1 MWNLFELFSFFLAAF
16 FIVLN
21 FYTLFYHYFVIFC
34 FHLLPLSFTSHSL
47 HFFLLIFI
55 SLHIYLTISYFYFLL
70 IISNLPIA
78 LFFPPSLSI
87 TIIPFPPF
95 LSLLS
100 WHSPFS
106 ILYYPFPSLCFAS
119 ACPSSPFLSPKYK
132 CSCVLPKS
140 SVVILL
146 LTPEGECCF
155 LLVFLELTRF

>member
-1 MWNLFELFSFFLAAF
+1 MEFIWIIFFLFGCVLCCLKFLYTFLSLFCYFLLSPSSAF
-16 FIVLN
+16 FH
-21 FYTLFYHYFVIFC
+21 FS
-34 FHLLPLSFTSHSL
+34 LLA
-47 HFFLLIFI
+47 FFLLIFI